1 MHRKNLI
8 SCLLFLL
15 VFTGLN
21 HLYADENPVKRQPP
35 VIVVSGDATI
45 QAAPDRAQLDISV
58 ITQSTSARNA
68 AKDNAEKSDRVIK
81 ELRKASNALEIKTTG
96 YSLRPNYSYPP
107 QGGEP
112 KLIGYIATN
121 TIQAQTDSPSEV
133 GVIIDAATKAG
144 ANNVDTVRFMLK
156 DELAFRSKALSEA
169 AGRARQKADA
179 IAQALGVKIVRIQRA
194 EESTG
199 NVVPFEA
206 RTMMKAQAEAAPT
219 PVEPG
224 TLEIQA
230 TISLTVEIE

>member
-1 MHRKNLI
+1 M
-8 SCLLFLL
+8 
-15 VFTGLN
+15 
-21 HLYADENPVKRQPP
+21 
-35 VIVVSGDATI
+35 
-45 QAAPDRAQLDISV
+45 
-58 ITQSTSARNA
+58 
-68 AKDNAEKSDRVIK
+68 
-81 ELRKASNALEIKTTG
+81 
-96 YSLRPNYSYPP
+96 
-107 QGGEP
+107 
-112 KLIGYIATN
+112 IGYIATN